1 MPCHQETRFLPYSA
15 DQIYDLVA
23 AIERYPEF
31 LPWCK
36 DARIV
41 SREKDEVVADLVVGT
56 TLLREKFTS
65 TVTLDRPRAITVHY
79 RSGPLSHLSNAWTF
93 KPKAGRGGSQGCE
106 VSFQVDFD
114 FRSPL
119 LRAAMT
125 VFFDKA
131 LAKMV
136 AAFEARAKALYDIPP
151 PAKRER
157 GR

>member
-1 MPCHQETRFLPYSA
+1 MMPYHQETRLLPYSA
-15 DQIYDLVA
+15 DQMYDLVA

-36 DARIV
+36 GANV
-41 SREKDEVVADLVVGT
+41 TSRSKDSVIADLIVGT
-56 TLLREKFTS
+56 KLFQEKFTS

-79 RSGPLSHLSNAWTF
+79 RSGPLSHLSNAWAF
-93 KPKAGRGGSQGCE
+93 KSKTRKSCE
-106 VSFQVDFD
+106 VSFHVDFD

-131 LAKMV
+131 LTKMV
-136 AAFEARAKALYDIPP
+136 AAFEERAKELY
-151 PAKRER
+151 
-157 GR
+157 G